1 VIRENVSRET
11 LEKLEIYVE
20 LLLKWQKA
28 VNLVSR
34 ETLDDVWNRH
44 IRDSLQLLPYISGE
58 KVLDVGSG
66 GGFPGMVLAIT
77 GKFSVT
83 CVDSDRKKMLF
94 LSEVARL
101 TETPV
106 NLITSRIE
114 NVQQRDFDTMCA
126 RGFSELSQLI
136 LITHQF
142 AKIGVFLK
150 GKQWQKE
157 IKKSELLFDFQYQV
171 HSSEVDCDGKIIIVD
186 SIRKRGFT

>member
-1 VIRENVSRET
+1 MIRENVSRET
-11 LEKLEIYVE
+11 SEKLEIYVN
-20 LLLKWQKA
+20 LLLKWQKG

-44 IRDSLQLLPYISGE
+44 ILDSLQLISYISGE

-94 LSEVARL
+94 LSEVARV

-114 NVQQRDFDTMCA
+114 EVQTRDFDTMCA
-126 RGFSELSQLI
+126 RGFSDLSHLI
-136 LITHQF
+136 MIANQF
-142 AKIGVFLK
+142 AKVGVFLK
-150 GKQWQKE
+150 GKQWQEE
-157 IKKSELLFDFQYQV
+157 IRKAQLSFDFRYQT
-171 HSSEVDCDGKIIIVD
+171 HKSKIDDNGKIIIVD
-186 SIRKRGFT
+186 SIRKLGST

>member
-1 VIRENVSRET
+1 VIKENVSRET
-11 LEKLEIYVE
+11 FEKLGIYVD

-44 IRDSLQLLPYISGE
+44 VLDSLQLVSYVSGE

-114 NVQQRDFDTMCA
+114 DVQAKDFDTMCA
-126 RGFSELSQLI
+126 RGFSDLSHLI
-136 LITHQF
+136 MITHQF
-142 AKIGVFLK
+142 AKVGVFLK

-157 IKKSELLFDFQYQV
+157 IKKAETLFDFQYQTYQ
-171 HSSEVDCDGKIIIVD
+171 SEVDDDGKIIVVD
-186 SIRKRGFT
+186 SIRGFT